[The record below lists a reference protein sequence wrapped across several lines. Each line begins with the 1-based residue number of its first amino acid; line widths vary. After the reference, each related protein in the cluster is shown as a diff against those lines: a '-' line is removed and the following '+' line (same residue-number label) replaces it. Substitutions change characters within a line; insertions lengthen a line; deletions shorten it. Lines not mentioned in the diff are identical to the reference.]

1 MRFRVLFYLIWL
13 YYTYV
18 IKKPL
23 AQGVFQETRQNRLL
37 IDLMHMRQVFMSVV
51 NCPWLAGQCKDRS
64 F

>member
-1 MRFRVLFYLIWL
+1 MIIL
-13 YYTYV
+13 YI

-23 AQGVFQETRQNRLL
+23 AQGVFQETRQNRLV

-51 NCPWLAGQCKDRS
+51 NCSWLAGQCKDRS